1 MKIYLIPILLLTAL
15 VSNAQNERKFIRKGN
30 HDFKKNDFVESE
42 IQYRNALKQN
52 SHSLK
57 GQFNLADALYK
68 QEKYDESLETLSNLN
83 LTGLTNTQK
92 ASVLYNKGNALFKQN
107 KLKESIEAYK
117 SALKFNPNDKEAKY
131 NLSEAI
137 RLLQQQQNS
146 NNKNQQDNNNSN
158 NKDKD
163 KQNQNQN
170 KQDNGNNDKNNTPDN
185 NNSQGENQQ
194 QPKLSKE
201 DAERILEAIQN
212 HEMQIQDR
220 LKDEKAKQAKVRV
233 GKNW

>member
-1 MKIYLIPILLLTAL
+1 MRIFLMSILMLTA
-15 VSNAQNERKFIRKGN
+15 VISSAQSERKFIRKGN
-30 HDFKKNDFVESE
+30 HDYKKNDFVESE
-42 IQYRNALKQN
+42 IQYRNALEQN
-52 SHSLK
+52 SHSFK

-68 QEKYDESLETLSNLN
+68 QNKYNESLETLNNLN
-83 LTGLTNTQK
+83 LTGLSNDQK
-92 ASVLYNKGNALFKQN
+92 ASVLHNKGNALFKQN

-117 SALKFNPNDKEAKY
+117 SALKYNPNDKETKY

-137 RLLQQQQNS
+137 RLLQQQQQNS
-146 NNKNQQDNNNSN
+146 SDKNQQDKN

-170 KQDNGNNDKNNTPDN
+170 QQDNRKDEQNKNPDTKD
-185 NNSQGENQQ
+185 SQGDSQQ

-220 LKDEKAKQAKVRV
+220 LKDEKAKQAKVRI

>member
-1 MKIYLIPILLLTAL
+1 MKVFLMSALMLTA
-15 VSNAQNERKFIRKGN
+15 VISTAQSERKFIRKGN
-30 HDFKKNDFVESE
+30 HDYKKNDFVESE
-42 IQYRNALKQN
+42 IQYRNALEQN
-52 SHSLK
+52 SHSFK

-68 QEKYDESLETLSNLN
+68 QNKFNESLETLNNLN
-83 LTGLTNTQK
+83 LTGLSNDQK
-92 ASVLYNKGNALFKQN
+92 ASVLHNKGNALFKQN

-117 SALKFNPNDKEAKY
+117 SALKFNPNDKETKY

-137 RLLQQQQNS
+137 RLFQQQQQ
-146 NNKNQQDNNNSN
+146 NQQDNNNKD
-158 NKDKD
+158 KDKD

-170 KQDNGNNDKNNTPDN
+170 QPDN
-185 NNSQGENQQ
+185 PKDEQNNNPDNRDSQGNNQQ

-220 LKDEKAKQAKVRV
+220 LKEEKAKQAKVRV